1 MSKPP
6 HKEVNRF
13 GAARNGLKLF
23 FRTEV
28 HAKVH
33 GIAALMAIGMGF
45 LFHIERLEWA
55 LLVLCIILVT
65 GLEIINTAIEVL
77 CDKIEPNY
85 HQQIKVVKDMA
96 ASAVLVAAIGSL
108 LIGCFIFLPKVY
120 TLLFSG

>member
-1 MSKPP
+1 MSKPA
-6 HKEVNRF
+6 HKEVKRF
-13 GAARNGLKLF
+13 GAAGSGLKLF

-33 GIAALMAIGMGF
+33 GFAALMAIGMGF

-55 LLVLCIILVT
+55 LLMFCIVLVI
-65 GLEIINTAIEVL
+65 GLEIINTTIEVL
-77 CDKIEPNY
+77 CDKIEPHY
-85 HQQIKVVKDMA
+85 DLQIKAVKDMA
-96 ASAVLVAAIGSL
+96 AGAVLVAAIGSL